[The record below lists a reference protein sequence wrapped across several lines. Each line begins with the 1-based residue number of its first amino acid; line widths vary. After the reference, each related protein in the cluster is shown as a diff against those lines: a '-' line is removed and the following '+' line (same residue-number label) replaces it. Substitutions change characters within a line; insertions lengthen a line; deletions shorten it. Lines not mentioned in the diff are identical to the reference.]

1 MGIGVNI
8 GNDGLAAMF
17 ESKKNIPSEQLA
29 ADDAFWKQI
38 RSHYLLKSDYINLEN
53 GYYNF
58 LPQPI
63 LEKYIAH
70 IREVN
75 FQGSYYMRTV
85 QYDNKKRIAAKLAL
99 IAGCTAEELIIT

>member
-38 RSHYLLKSDYINLEN
+38 RSHYLLKPSISILRMGIIISCPNPFWKNILLIFVRLITRGPIICALFSMIIRSASQQNL
-53 GYYNF
+53 
-58 LPQPI
+58 P
-63 LEKYIAH
+63 
-70 IREVN
+70 
-75 FQGSYYMRTV
+75 
-85 QYDNKKRIAAKLAL
+85 
-99 IAGCTAEELIIT
+99 